1 METDLPRNVS
11 SVGLPS
17 LPLGVQKARQQRAN
31 ELGGATHLKDDDVEL
46 TVNHRAAGD
55 DLHVEL
61 DHGVV
66 GDEAGDAVALVSDA
80 ATSMR

>member
-17 LPLGVQKARQQRAN
+17 LPLVRQGRQQRAN

-66 GDEAGDAVALVSDA
+66 GDEEAMPSH
-80 ATSMR
+80 S